1 MKSIKII
8 ILTVVIVML
17 PIDFATGSELS
28 DWRARLVDRIWW
40 FENEKTLHEIERNA
54 KALKEETDQLNKK
67 HSQVYKRFFADGKQ
81 IPLLDQKVK
90 AMKIDIAQKKKQYIN
105 VIDEERK
112 LAKAEALLTKIKDRH
127 KANEKK
133 LKEFRAVYDGK
144 MKDLKNLEASI
155 QAWRNHQPDI
165 NRISKAS
172 SGQGEIFFND
182 IPELFE
188 HILFLI
194 ENYDLMPDQ
203 RASDID
209 MDLVRG
215 FPLKDLMGM
224 MEQGE
229 SGRFKHPSLEKVF
242 YDPEGIKTI
251 IARLNASGRKYGFSE
266 KDRVTAMKMLG
277 KTLAQATQTHGT
289 DMPKESQAAQNL
301 HQNMIPR
308 QGLVQTDLTA
318 MYDLF
323 ISTGAT
329 QRTPGKEDPK

>member
-8 ILTVVIVML
+8 ILTAVIVML
-17 PIDFATGSELS
+17 PIGFALGGELS

-54 KALKEETDQLNKK
+54 KSLKEETDQLEKK
-67 HSQVYKRFFADGKQ
+67 HSEVYKRFLADKNQ
-81 IPLLDQKVK
+81 IPVLDQKVK

-105 VIDEERK
+105 VIDEERR
-112 LAKAEALLTKIKDRH
+112 LAKAEALLTKINDSH

-155 QAWRNHQPDI
+155 QAWRNRQPDI
-165 NRISKAS
+165 NRIFAKT
-172 SGQGEIFFND
+172 SGHGEIYFND
-182 IPELFE
+182 IAELFD
-188 HILFLI
+188 HIQFI
-194 ENYDLMPDQ
+194 VENYDLMPDR
-203 RASDID
+203 RAADID
-209 MDLVRG
+209 LDLVRG
-215 FPLKDLMGM
+215 FPLERLMEM

-229 SGRFKHPSLEKVF
+229 SGRFKHPSLDKVF
-242 YDPEGIKTI
+242 YDPEGIKI
-251 IARLNASGRKYGFSE
+251 ILGRLNASGRKYGFSE

-301 HQNMIPR
+301 HKNMIS
-308 QGLVQTDLTA
+308 QEGLVQSDLTD

-329 QRTPGKEDPK
+329 QRTPGK